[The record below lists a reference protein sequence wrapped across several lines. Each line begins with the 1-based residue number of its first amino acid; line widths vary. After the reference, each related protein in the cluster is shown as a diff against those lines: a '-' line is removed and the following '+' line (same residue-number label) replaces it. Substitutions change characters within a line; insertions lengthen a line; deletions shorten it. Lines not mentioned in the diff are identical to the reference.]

1 MIQMDRGRL
10 IGRKLYFQLIS
21 EMEVGSLTQREG
33 ERLRGR
39 GERQE
44 E

>member
-1 MIQMDRGRL
+1 MVVYTNGQGK

-39 GERQE
+39 RER
-44 E
+44 